1 MSIGTNL
8 GKVESTR
15 ILRRLLEKWYHN
27 LSGVESSNLGFEESE
42 KSLSKDQLLLMLL
55 KLSLNAKGLAIG
67 RSLSV
72 NVANLILKVNFFK
85 LRLRLDDIS
94 GGGGSLS
101 VGSGN

>member
-1 MSIGTNL
+1 
-8 GKVESTR
+8 
-15 ILRRLLEKWYHN
+15 
-27 LSGVESSNLGFEESE
+27 
-42 KSLSKDQLLLMLL
+42 MLL

-94 GGGGSLS
+94 SSGGGSLD

>member
-1 MSIGTNL
+1 
-8 GKVESTR
+8 
-15 ILRRLLEKWYHN
+15 
-27 LSGVESSNLGFEESE
+27 
-42 KSLSKDQLLLMLL
+42 MLL

-94 GGGGSLS
+94 SSGGGSLG